1 MDFAFD
7 EQQELF
13 RRAVRDFA
21 AGEIAPIARRCDD
34 RREFPL
40 PLFRKL
46 GDLGY
51 LGVKFSPDYGGS
63 AAGLVSGAI
72 LAEELSYA
80 SPGIFL
86 GVYVHVYLA
95 LSAVAAF
102 GSESQK
108 QAYLRPGIAGRKI
121 GAWAFAEPDAG
132 SDPAGMKTTALRD
145 GDAYRLNGSKILITN
160 GDIADF
166 LVVTAVTTPGQGLR
180 GLSLII
186 VDRDAPGF
194 TARRL
199 ETLGMRAAHTAELS
213 FQDCLVPAEQ
223 LLGQADSGFYNAM
236 RTLTEGR
243 VIAAA
248 FAVGLGRAAFD
259 RSLDY
264 VKQRMAFGQPVGQF
278 QGIQW
283 LFADMA
289 TRLEAARLL
298 AYQAAWRADQ
308 GLPYVTESSMAK
320 LFASETATEIAKTA
334 VLVHGGAGF
343 MMEHDIQRF
352 YRDCMVLE
360 IGEGTSHIQRNTI
373 ARQLGLAAG

>member
-1 MDFAFD
+1 MDFGFN

-13 RRAVRDFA
+13 RQAIRDFA
-21 AGEIAPIARRCDD
+21 RREVEPIARQCDE
-34 RREFPL
+34 RQEYPL
-40 PLFRKL
+40 PLFPKM
-46 GDLGY
+46 GELGY
-51 LGVKFSPDYGGS
+51 LGVKFSPQYGGS
-63 AAGLVSGAI
+63 QAGLVSGAI
-72 LAEELSYA
+72 MAEELSYA

-95 LSAVAAF
+95 LSALAAF
-102 GSESQK
+102 GSEAQK
-108 QAYLRPGIAGRKI
+108 EAYLRPGVAGRRI

-132 SDPAGMKTTALRD
+132 SDPAGMKTRAVRD
-145 GDAYRLNGSKILITN
+145 GNSFSINGSKILITN

-166 LVVTAVTTPGQGLR
+166 LVVTTVTSPGQGLR

-186 VDRDAPGF
+186 VDRDSPGF
-194 TARRL
+194 SARRL
-199 ETLGMRAAHTAELS
+199 PTLGMRAAHTAELS
-213 FQDCLVPAEQ
+213 FQECRVPADH
-223 LLGQADSGFYNAM
+223 LLGEEDTGFSNAM

-248 FAVGLGRAAFD
+248 FALGLGRAAFD
-259 RSLDY
+259 RSLEFA
-264 VKQRMAFGQPVGQF
+264 KQRVAFGQPIGKF

-283 LFADMA
+283 LLSDMA

-298 AYQAAWRADQ
+298 TYQAAWRADQ
-308 GLPYVTESSMAK
+308 GLPYITESSMAK
-320 LFASETATEIAKTA
+320 LFASETATEVAKTA
-334 VLVHGGAGF
+334 VLIHGGAGF

-373 ARQLGLAAG
+373 AHQLGL

>member
-1 MDFAFD
+1 MDFAFND
-7 EQQELF
+7 DQELF
-13 RRAVRDFA
+13 RKAVRGFA
-21 AGEIAPIARRCDD
+21 EKEIAPIARECDE
-34 RREFPL
+34 RGEFPL
-40 PLFRKL
+40 ALFRKL

-51 LGVKFSPDYGGS
+51 LGAKFPPEYGGS
-63 AAGLVSGAI
+63 QAGLVSGAI
-72 LAEELSYA
+72 MAEELAQA

-86 GVYVHVYLA
+86 GIYVHVYLA
-95 LSAVAAF
+95 LSSVAAF
-102 GSESQK
+102 GSEAQK
-108 QAYLRPGIAGRKI
+108 EAYLRPGIAGEKI
-121 GAWAFAEPDAG
+121 GAWGFAEPDAG
-132 SDPAGMKTTALRD
+132 SDPGGMKTKAIRD
-145 GDAYRLNGSKILITN
+145 GDSYRINGSKILITN

-166 LVVTAVTTPGQGLR
+166 LVVTTVTTPGQGMR

-186 VDRDAPGF
+186 VDRGSPGF
-194 TARRL
+194 AARRL
-199 ETLGMRAAHTAELS
+199 QTMGMRAAHTAELS
-213 FQDCLVPAEQ
+213 FQDCRVHADH
-223 LLGQADSGFYNAM
+223 LLGEENTGFASAM

-248 FAVGLGRAAFD
+248 FALGLGKAAFD
-259 RSLDY
+259 RTLEFA
-264 VKQRMAFGQPVGQF
+264 KQRMAFGQPIGGF

-298 AYQAAWRADQ
+298 AYQAAWKADQ
-308 GLPYVTESSMAK
+308 GLPYITESSMAK

-334 VLVHGGAGF
+334 VLIHGGAGF

-373 ARQLGLAAG
+373 ARQLGL